1 MSFVAGVLLSGPLV
15 EAKTKPDPHEIIKRF
30 AEKESEFK
38 KTFSQYTYTQH
49 ILFQVLS
56 RAGRVREQ
64 REMVVEIYFTKDG
77 EREERILRDR
87 GALRSVGVSR
97 EDIDDALN
105 VQPFALTTEDLP
117 KYKIKYKGKERV
129 DELDTYVF
137 EVKPKKVRKRKRYFK
152 GKIWVDAQDLQIV
165 RTIGKA
171 VPDYS
176 NNKFPEF
183 ETLREQIDGEYWFP
197 TWTEADD
204 VLRFRSGDVRVREL
218 ITYQNFK
225 KFEVGTSIKYGPPAE
240 KISEGN
246 SSESEGTESGEG
258 DEDSASE
265 AERN

>member
-30 AEKESEFK
+30 AEEESEFK

-105 VQPFALTTEDLP
+105 GLVGLERLDDQRPSTGFEHLADEGSPVEGGAGGGSHMAQQYQRPIRPCWFAGVEQQV
-117 KYKIKYKGKERV
+117 GER
-129 DELDTYVF
+129 
-137 EVKPKKVRKRKRYFK
+137 
-152 GKIWVDAQDLQIV
+152 
-165 RTIGKA
+165 
-171 VPDYS
+171 
-176 NNKFPEF
+176 
-183 ETLREQIDGEYWFP
+183 
-197 TWTEADD
+197 
-204 VLRFRSGDVRVREL
+204 
-218 ITYQNFK
+218 
-225 KFEVGTSIKYGPPAE
+225 EVGQKAPDTGQVL
-240 KISEGN
+240 
-246 SSESEGTESGEG
+246 
-258 DEDSASE
+258 
-265 AERN
+265 